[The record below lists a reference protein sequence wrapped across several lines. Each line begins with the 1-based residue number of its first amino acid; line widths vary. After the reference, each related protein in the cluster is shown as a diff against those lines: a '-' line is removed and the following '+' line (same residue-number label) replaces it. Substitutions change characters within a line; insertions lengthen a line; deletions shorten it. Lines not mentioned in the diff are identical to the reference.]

1 MVTTRRKPTRKPAK
15 PKAKKQKS
23 TDRVMLMRLNPR
35 ARSARRK
42 RQAQEVVGIRCRVTA
57 LHPEAEALMLQEHL
71 YGREF
76 ILPLSSAPKDG
87 RYVKELARLHGRTV
101 WLSLRLL

>member
-1 MVTTRRKPTRKPAK
+1 VKRRKAK
-15 PKAKKQKS
+15 PKKKPA
-23 TDRVMLMRLNPR
+23 DHVLLLRVRPR
-35 ARSARRK
+35 AMRSARRK